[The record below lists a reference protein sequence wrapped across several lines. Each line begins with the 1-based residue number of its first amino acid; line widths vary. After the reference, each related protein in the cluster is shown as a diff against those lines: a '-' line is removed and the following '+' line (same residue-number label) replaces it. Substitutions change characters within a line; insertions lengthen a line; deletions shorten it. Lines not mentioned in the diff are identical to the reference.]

1 MDDPS
6 HSPMAPVGIDW
17 SAGPPSSSDVR
28 GATDWQTGHGADS
41 LAVFYMVVTE
51 TEVTGPTQTPP
62 TLESEALAFDLD
74 GKPLAGCAA
83 RQVGK
88 SPRNRSIP
96 LFSIYV
102 NECDALSR

>member
-17 SAGPPSSSDVR
+17 LAGPPSSSGVR

-51 TEVTGPTQTPP
+51 TEVTGQTQTPP

-74 GKPLAGCAA
+74 GEPLAGCAA

-88 SPRNRSIP
+88 SPRKGGYHS
-96 LFSIYV
+96 F
-102 NECDALSR
+102 